1 MDRYNGILPVIKD
14 QGASSHD
21 LIYRLR
27 RITGQQ
33 KIGHTGTL
41 DPMASGLLLIC
52 LGRATKLTQF
62 LSDWD
67 KQYRAEITLGWV
79 SDTLDGA
86 GRMEQG
92 GEVPALTADD
102 LLPILA
108 RFTGSIMQTVPIYSA
123 VKVDGR
129 ELYKYARNGEVPPT
143 PSRQVEIKS
152 LTLLSYERP
161 RLTMDI
167 RCSKGTYIRTLADD
181 IGKEIGCGAHLSAL
195 ERLAVGPFE
204 VKDALTIA
212 EVDARHGDGV
222 LADSIRSI
230 EKVLEFPLI
239 TIANPVAAT
248 IRNGGVPTTGDVV
261 SWRGRFSAGE
271 LISMADEQG
280 EIMAIGRATC
290 DLVALETRTRSD
302 FFSYVRVLV

>member
-14 QGASSHD
+14 RGLGSHD

-67 KQYRAEITLGWV
+67 KWYRAEITLGWV

-86 GRMEQG
+86 GRMEKR
-92 GEVPALTADD
+92 GEVPALTTAD
-102 LLPILA
+102 LLAILA
-108 RFTGSIMQTVPIYSA
+108 RFTGSIMQSVPLYSA

-129 ELYKYARNGEVPPT
+129 ELYKYARNGETPAT
-143 PSRQVEIKS
+143 PSRRVEIKS
-152 LTLLSYERP
+152 LTLLSYEQP
-161 RLTMDI
+161 RLTLDI

-181 IGKEIGCGAHLSAL
+181 IGKEIGCGGHLSGL

-204 VKDALTIA
+204 AKDALTISA
-212 EVDARHGDGV
+212 VDTRHQEGV
-222 LADSIRSI
+222 LLNSIRSI
-230 EKVLEFPLI
+230 ENVLEFPLI

-261 SWRGRFSAGE
+261 SWRGRFNAGQ
-271 LISMADEQG
+271 LISMADERG
-280 EIMAIGRATC
+280 EILAIGRATC
-290 DLVALETRTRSD
+290 DLVALEARAQSN
-302 FFSYVRVLV
+302 FFSYVRVLI

>member
-14 QGASSHD
+14 RGAGSHD

-129 ELYKYARNGEVPPT
+129 ELYKYARNGEAPPT

-290 DLVALETRTRSD
+290 DLVALEARTRSD